1 MSQVLFISSKK
12 LKDSTALNGNVDVA
26 FLQPHV
32 LLAQKKHVKSRLGSK
47 LYDKVEA
54 DIIAGTLSGDY
65 KTLVDDYV
73 SEMLVHWSFYE
84 SIPFLRFKVQ
94 NNNIVS
100 KTAENS
106 NALSTEEA
114 KSLRNEIRDT
124 AEFFTEELVNYLCHN
139 TTLFPEYN
147 SNSDDDTRPDR
158 GESFYSGIYLG

>member
-32 LLAQKKHVKSRLGSK
+32 LLAQKKHVKSRLGTK

-54 DIIAGTLSGDY
+54 EIIAGTLAGDY
-65 KTLVDDYV
+65 KVLVDEYI

-106 NALSTEEA
+106 NPLSTEEA

-124 AEFFTEELVNYLCHN
+124 AEFFTEELVNYLHHN
-139 TTLFPEYN
+139 NTLFPEYN
-147 SNSDDDTRPDR
+147 ANTDDDVRPDK
-158 GESFYSGIYLG
+158 GESYYSGIYLG

>member
-12 LKDSTALNGNVDVA
+12 LKDSTSLNGNVDVS

-47 LYDKVEA
+47 LYDKLEA

-65 KTLVDDYV
+65 KILVDEFV

-84 SIPFLRFKVQ
+84 AIPFLRFKVQ

-106 NALSTEEA
+106 NPLSNDEA
-114 KSLRNEIRDT
+114 NSLRNEVRDT
-124 AEFFTEELVNYLCHN
+124 AEFFTETLVSHLCAN
-139 TTLFPEYN
+139 STKYPEYN
-147 SNSDDDTRPDR
+147 SNTSDDVRPDK
-158 GESFYSGIYLG
+158 GESYYSGIYLG

>member
-32 LLAQKKHVKSRLGSK
+32 LLAQKKHVKSRLGTR
-47 LYDKVEA
+47 LYDKIEA
-54 DIIAGTLSGDY
+54 DIIAGTLDGDY
-65 KTLVDDYV
+65 KTLVDEYV

-106 NALSTEEA
+106 NPLSTEEA

-124 AEFFTEELVNYLCHN
+124 AEFFTEELVDHLCKN
-139 TTLFPEYN
+139 TNKYPEYS
-147 SNSDDDTRPDR
+147 SNSDDDIRPDR
-158 GESFYSGIYLG
+158 GESYYSGIYLG

>member
-47 LYDKVEA
+47 LYDKLES
-54 DIIAGTLSGDY
+54 DIVAGTLTGDY
-65 KTLVDDYV
+65 KILVDDYI

-106 NALSTEEA
+106 NPLSTEEA
-114 KSLRNEIRDT
+114 KSLRTEIRDT
-124 AEFFTEELVNYLCHN
+124 AEFFTEVLVKHLCN
-139 TTLFPEYN
+139 FPEKYPEFKTN
-147 SNSDDDTRPDR
+147 TDDDVRPDQ
-158 GESFYSGIYLG
+158 GESFYSGLFLG

>member
-1 MSQVLFISSKK
+1 MSTVLFISSKK

-32 LLAQKKHVKSRLGSK
+32 LLAQKKHVKNRLGTQ
-47 LYDKVEA
+47 LYDKIEA

-65 KTLVDDYV
+65 KILVDDFI

-84 SIPFLRFKVQ
+84 AIPFLRFKVQ

-106 NALSTEEA
+106 NPLSTSEA
-114 KSLRNEIRDT
+114 KQLRIEIRDT
-124 AEFFTEELVNYLCHN
+124 AEFFTEALVNHLCHN
-139 TTLFPEYN
+139 SSKYPEYTTN
-147 SNSDDDTRPDR
+147 SLDDVRADR
-158 GESFYSGIYLG
+158 GDSYYSGLYLG

>member
-32 LLAQKKHVKSRLGSK
+32 LLAQKKYVKLRLGSQ
-47 LYDKVEA
+47 LYDKIEA
-54 DIIAGTLSGDY
+54 DIIAGTLTGHY
-65 KTLVDDYV
+65 KTLVDDFV

-100 KTAENS
+100 KTADNS
-106 NALSTEEA
+106 NPLSVEEA
-114 KSLRNEIRDT
+114 AQLRGEIRDT
-124 AEFFTEELVNYLCHN
+124 AEFFTEALVNHLCHYPERYPELKTN
-139 TTLFPEYN
+139 TE
-147 SNSDDDTRPDR
+147 DDVRPD
-158 GESFYSGIYLG
+158 GDESYFSGLYLG

>member
-1 MSQVLFISSKK
+1 MSTVLFISSKK
-12 LKDSTALNGNVDVA
+12 LKDSTSLNGNVDVA

-32 LLAQKKHVKSRLGSK
+32 LLAQKKHVKNRLGSD
-47 LYDKVEA
+47 LYDKLEA
-54 DIIAGTLSGDY
+54 DIVAGTLTGNY
-65 KTLVDDYV
+65 KILVDDYI

-106 NALSTEEA
+106 NPLSTEEA

-124 AEFFTEELVNYLCHN
+124 AEFFTEALVKYLCN
-139 TTLFPEYN
+139 NSELFPEFSTN
-147 SNSDDDTRPDR
+147 TDEEVRPDR
-158 GESFYSGIYLG
+158 GSSFYSGIYLG